1 MAFNTAAFSPK
12 EWTIG
17 VAQETT
23 VGTAITS
30 YLGIEAESVSFPTV
44 NDSIRITEK
53 RLSSTGRVVNEGDL
67 INYEPGGVHEF
78 SVSGVLTTDLLA
90 TLVENA
96 MGVETSS
103 DIVLVDYNHNPA
115 SFLHGAGS
123 SGAHNTVAFCIEGPA
138 GGPNDSYTM
147 KGCVITSLTLS
158 ANATEEGG
166 RFKFNLTAQTRT
178 PIVTTAVAQ
187 STNTIAAYT
196 ENFKNLGI
204 FTQDKR
210 INGVAT
216 VLDSIALNIENPVAF
231 LGNGASTGTP
241 EAYQRSIPGFTATA
255 DCVVKYD
262 ANTAPFLANW
272 RAQTVATGGVGGLY
286 LANNATWASATD
298 FGIKMDNVIVAEQPT
313 FDEGDFMKVSCKLLS
328 VDDQTDSEILAIC
341 VA

>member
-1 MAFNTAAFSPK
+1 MAFQTAAFSPK

-17 VAQETT
+17 IAEETT

-30 YLGIEAESVSFPTV
+30 YLGIESESVSFPTI
-44 NDSIRITEK
+44 NDGVRNTEK
-53 RLSSTGRVVNEGDL
+53 RLASTGRVVNEDDL
-67 INYEPGGVHEF
+67 INVEAGGIHEF
-78 SVSGVLTTDLLA
+78 SVSGVLTTELLA

-96 MGVETSS
+96 MGVEVSS
-103 DIVLVDYNHNPA
+103 DIVMVDYNHNPV
-115 SFLHGAGS
+115 SFLHGVGS

-158 ANATEEGG
+158 ANANEEGG
-166 RFKFNLTAQTRT
+166 RFKFDLTAQSRT

-204 FTQDKR
+204 FTQDKS

-216 VLDSIALNIENPVAF
+216 VLESISVTIENPVAF
-231 LGNGASTGTP
+231 LGNTGSTP
-241 EAYQRSIPGFTATA
+241 EGYQRSIPGFTATA

-262 ANTAPFLANW
+262 ANTNVFLQHW
-272 RAQTVATGGVGGLY
+272 RAQTVATPKGLY
-286 LANNATWASATD
+286 LANNTSFAAATD
-298 FGIKMDNVIVAEQPT
+298 FGIKMDNVIVSEQPS

-328 VDDQTDSEILAIC
+328 VSDETDSEVLAF
-341 VA
+341 VLA